1 MTSTRSWH
9 RKFNL
14 PFTNRT
20 NKIITS
26 LWRRRSEVK
35 STLAVSLCAIKV
47 TRNQMVLSPRR
58 ALAPAHLR
66 LQMASVRQK
75 EVRAISC
82 NRSRRFQAST
92 TLITVAVVIIDRT
105 MTSAQSSRRSRALVV
120 MHTQM
125 AKARSQPPPPLHNN
139 ILTQTLILLLN
150 QPINNLIS
158 LKASVKTLISLEETS
173 LISPQRQQQCN
184 NSNSSRLFKWLGVC
198 KKIQPWIQWWT
209 TCCNISRR
217 PIKISKNRS
226 AITLQPSQI
235 PCACRPWPLS
245 RNSSSTEC
253 FIIALS
259 TVAWIWTQRNRPKI
273 RHQLST
279 QWFCHSNKG
288 QQWASIRRR
297 VKTIRT
303 TRWFTLKKET
313 GLYMSLMR
321 CTNLSILTTKVRWRQ
336 SRVFSTSWL
345 SQTSR
350 KADPAISSLWTNKNL
365 KLQQKGSNRSK
376 RNRRG

>member
-1 MTSTRSWH
+1 MKSRMV
-9 RKFNL
+9 
-14 PFTNRT
+14 
-20 NKIITS
+20 
-26 LWRRRSEVK
+26 LWR
-35 STLAVSLCAIKV
+35 
-47 TRNQMVLSPRR
+47 PR
-58 ALAPAHLR
+58 ALAPANLS
-66 LQMASVRQK
+66 LQMASARLK
-75 EVRAISC
+75 EVKATSC
-82 NRSRRFQAST
+82 SKRSRFQAWT
-92 TLITVAVVIIDRT
+92 TLIIVEAVIIDQV
-105 MTSAQSSRRSRALVV
+105 MTSAQSSRRSKALVV

-125 AKARSQPPPPLHNN
+125 AKARSQRPPPLHNN

-150 QPINNLIS
+150 QLINNLIS

-209 TCCNISRR
+209 ICCNISRR

-245 RNSSSTEC
+245 KSSLSIEC

-303 TRWFTLKKET
+303 TRWFTLKKAI

-321 CTNLSILTTKVRWRQ
+321 CTNLSILTTKVRWRR

-350 KADPAISSLWTNKNL
+350 KADPAISSLWTNKSL
-365 KLQQKGSNRSK
+365 KLRQKGSNRSK